1 MSKYALVLF
10 LFVESAIN
18 AAAQNAT
25 IDSYQRAREVVDRSF
40 AAYGGVDA
48 IRNISTLKIRMEG
61 SDLHRNQSLRPG
73 VPFQTPRIFEL
84 TMDLKKDR
92 YRLYFER
99 SGVGSYVVRSVELS
113 DAKERQ
119 YADLRL
125 RTKTTGPARP
135 NWKETL
141 PAQLLPQFVL
151 LNGYGRIAQMR
162 YLGRQTLN
170 ERPHDVV
177 AYPGSG
183 STMLTLYFDTET
195 GLISRQ
201 ESLVSDSFA
210 GDTTTQTVFK
220 GYRVTGRFKVPDEAV
235 ISTAGVETMKLR
247 YASVSFDLEVSDRD
261 FAHEGELISAPTQPQ
276 PQTSTSPV
284 QKLGENI
291 YTASVPGY
299 KVLFIALK
307 DHIWA
312 IEAPINDGTV
322 RTIISQIRQTIP
334 NKPIKYFAPTHFH
347 DDHASGARGFVA
359 EGATMVTTRGNRA
372 HFEQLMKS
380 RFTIQ
385 PDTLSRNPQPLKM
398 EFIED
403 GKRVIS
409 DGVTTVELYE
419 IGPSPHAEEMLV
431 AYLPK
436 ERIVFQADLGDK
448 PSAGPWIANPAIEH
462 FAKWLKSS
470 GLAVDQIVS
479 AHGTFMTVAD
489 YELAME
495 NAKQA
500 LSMK

>member
-1 MSKYALVLF
+1 MSRYAAVLF
-10 LFVESAIN
+10 LLVGYAIN

-25 IDSYQRAREVVDRSF
+25 IDSYQKAREVVDRSF
-40 AAYGGVDA
+40 IAYGGIDE

-61 SDLHRNQSLRPG
+61 TDLHRNQSLRPG
-73 VPFQTPRIFEL
+73 VPFQSPRIFEL

-99 SGVGSYVVRSVELS
+99 SGVGSYTVRSVEVS
-113 DAKERQ
+113 DTKERQ

-125 RTKTTGPARP
+125 RTNTTGPARP

-141 PAQLLPQFVL
+141 PAQVLPQFVL
-151 LNGYGRIAQMR
+151 LNGYGRIAQAR
-162 YLGRQTLN
+162 YLGRQKFAD
-170 ERPHDVV
+170 RPHEVV

-183 STMLTLYFDTET
+183 STMLTLYFDSET
-195 GLISRQ
+195 GLISKQ
-201 ESLVSDSFA
+201 EALISDSFA
-210 GDTTTQTVFK
+210 GDATTETVFK
-220 GYRVTGRFKVPDEAV
+220 GYRITGKFKVPDEAV
-235 ISTAGVETMKLR
+235 LSTAGVETMKLR
-247 YASVSFDLEVSDRD
+247 YANASFDFEVLDRD
-261 FAHEGELISAPTQPQ
+261 FVHEGEWISAPTQQ

-312 IEAPINDGTV
+312 IEAPINDATV

-359 EGATMVTTRGNRA
+359 EGATLVTTRGNRA

-380 RFTIQ
+380 RFTIN
-385 PDTLSRNPQPLKM
+385 PDTLSRNPLPLKM
-398 EFIED
+398 EFIQD

-419 IGPSPHAEEMLV
+419 IGPSPHANEMLV

-436 ERIVFQADLGDK
+436 EKIVFQADLGDK
-448 PSAGPWIANPAIEH
+448 PSAGPWVANPAIEH

-470 GLAVDQIVS
+470 GLIVEQIVS
-479 AHGTFMTVAD
+479 AHGTFMTVSD
-489 YELAME
+489 YEQAVE
-495 NAKQA
+495 NAKQTG
-500 LSMK
+500 LR